1 MLKNFLLQIDCM
13 LLNCSPASRVHL
25 ELIFQQWAK
34 VEKKVRPMDNVWLR
48 KQPHHGMV
56 LVAIDL
62 TTYNFNGVLTI
73 NYFEI

>member
-25 ELIFQQWAK
+25 KLIFQQWAR
-34 VEKKVRPMDNVWLR
+34 VDKKVRPMDNVWLI
-48 KQPHHGMV
+48 KQPHQGM
-56 LVAIDL
+56 VAIDL
-62 TTYNFNGVLTI
+62 TTYNFNDVLTI